1 MIKDKDS
8 HRWTMQKVQSERDR
22 RLQGSG
28 SGECSIR
35 LCTSLQRE
43 EGKEEAYSG
52 LHVLLDTKEDE
63 KDLYRLTGQR
73 LS

>member
-22 RLQGSG
+22 RLQGGGRENVVSDFAHL
-28 SGECSIR
+28 SKERREKKR
-35 LCTSLQRE
+35 LIVSCM
-43 EGKEEAYSG
+43 YSW
-52 LHVLLDTKEDE
+52 KDE

-73 LS
+73 G

>member
-22 RLQGSG
+22 SLQGGG
-28 SGECSIR
+28 SGERSIR
-35 LCTSLQRE
+35 LCTYLQRE
-43 EGKEEAYSG
+43 EKAYSG

-63 KDLYRLTGQR
+63 KDLYRLAGQR
-73 LS
+73 G